1 MSNNSTSITTAL
13 QTLKKYFS
21 YDSFRSPQAEIIQS
35 VLEGQDTL
43 VVLPTGGG
51 KSLCYQIP
59 GLIFTGQTLVITPLL
74 SLMEDQVQA
83 LERKNISATYL
94 SSSLNKNEL
103 QNRLQNISSYKFIY
117 LTPERLV
124 SRDWQKIS
132 TNLNIDLV
140 AIDEAH
146 CISEWGHDFRPPYL
160 DIATNLQNLKKP
172 PTKIALTA
180 TATPQ
185 TRIEICRKL
194 KLNGPKIFTNSPYRS
209 NLSLF
214 LYSYHNQISQEINLF
229 LLLNKHQYED
239 GIIYATTREKTE
251 YIAQL
256 IAHYLPK
263 IKVAAYHAGLD
274 KNHRSQIQADFLSGK
289 ISLIVATTAFGMGV
303 DKPNIRF
310 VIHYGPSTSIE
321 NYYQEIGRA
330 GRDQQPANCYLLYRR
345 EDWLTMWSLISQ
357 NNTPQ
362 TKVRQL
368 KAKQLLKLFT
378 TKNCLHDSLNHYFST
393 HQTYKRIHC
402 QQCQLCQP
410 KTITISP
417 ELKTKIE
424 KLKNWRRQQTHSPH
438 IPPITDQVIVLT
450 AILSPKSTNQL
461 RKIAGVGQNL
471 ANLLANDI
479 IHTI

>member
-1 MSNNSTSITTAL
+1 VPNNHTHQNIAL
-13 QTLKKYFS
+13 HTLKKYFG
-21 YDSFRSPQAEIIQS
+21 YESFRSPQAEIIES
-35 VLEGQDTL
+35 VLNGQDTL
-43 VVLPTGGG
+43 AVLPTGGG
-51 KSLCYQIP
+51 KSLCYQVP

-74 SLMEDQVQA
+74 SLMEDQVSA

-94 SSSLNKNEL
+94 SSSLSKEEV
-103 QNRLQNISSYKFIY
+103 QGRLQKISTYKFIY
-117 LTPERLV
+117 LTPERLKSV
-124 SRDWQKIS
+124 TWQQIS
-132 TNLNIDLV
+132 SSLNIDLV

-160 DIATNLQNLKKP
+160 EIADNLQSLKKP
-172 PTKIALTA
+172 PVKIALTA

-185 TRIEICRKL
+185 TRVEICNKL
-194 KLNGPKIFTNSPYRS
+194 KLNQPKVFINSPYRP

-214 LYSYHNQISQEINLF
+214 FYSYQNQISQEINLF
-229 LLLNKHQYED
+229 LLLNKHQRED

-251 YIAQL
+251 YLAKL
-256 IAHYLPK
+256 IAYYLPD

-274 KNHRSQIQADFLSGK
+274 KNQRSRVQADFLHGK

-345 EDWLTMWSLISQ
+345 EDWLTMWSLISKKDSQ
-357 NNTPQ
+357 Q

-378 TKNCLHDSLNHYFST
+378 SKTCLHDSLNRYFST
-393 HQTYKRIHC
+393 HQTYEQIHC
-402 QQCQLCQP
+402 QKCQFCQP
-410 KTITISP
+410 KTIAISP

-424 KLKNWRRQQTHSPH
+424 KLKNWRSKQIYPPQT
-438 IPPITDQVIVLT
+438 PPITDQIIVLT
-450 AILSPKSTNQL
+450 AILSPKSINQL

-471 ANLLANDI
+471 SNLLANDI